1 MQDIR
6 KGWINGMIGVLL
18 FSGSMPATR
27 AAVISFSPLFLTA
40 ARAMIAGGLGAL
52 MLISM
57 RPALPRGRQWLSLA
71 MIAGGV
77 VVGFPLLTA
86 IALQEISAAR
96 SLVFVGLLPLS
107 TALFGVMRG
116 GERPGAMFWLFAL
129 MGAGCVAGFAL
140 LHDGAFS
147 PVGDALMVAAVIVCG
162 LGYAEGAVLTRQ
174 MGGQGGGTQVICW
187 ALVICTPL
195 AGLLAVYTWPQSMG
209 AVVMPSWVGLF
220 YVSVCT
226 MLLGFIFWYRGLA
239 LGGIARVGQL
249 QLLQPFMGLGLA
261 AMFLHE
267 TIAPAMLVAVSAVVG
282 CVAGARR
289 FA

>member
-1 MQDIR
+1 MQDIKR
-6 KGWINGMIGVLL
+6 GWINGMIGVAL

-27 AAVISFSPLFLTA
+27 AAVVGFTPLFLTA
-40 ARAMIAGGLGAL
+40 ARAVIAGGLGAL
-52 MLISM
+52 MLIAM
-57 RPALPRGRQWLSLA
+57 RESLPRGRQWLSLA

-107 TALFGVMRG
+107 TALFGVLRG
-116 GERPGAMFWLFAL
+116 GERPGAIFWLFAQL
-129 MGAGCVAGFAL
+129 GAGCVAGFAL
-140 LHDGAFS
+140 SHNAAAS
-147 PVGDALMVAAVIVCG
+147 PLGDALMVAAVIVCG

-195 AGLLAVYTWPQSMG
+195 AAVLAALTWPDSIT
-209 AVVMPSWVGLF
+209 AVGTPSWVGLF

-249 QLLQPFMGLGLA
+249 QLLQPFLGLGLA
-261 AMFLHE
+261 AVFLHE
-267 TIAPAMLVAVSAVVG
+267 AIAPAMLVAVGAVVG

>member
-6 KGWINGMIGVLL
+6 RGWINGMIGVAL

-27 AAVISFSPLFLTA
+27 AAVVGFTPLFLTA
-40 ARAMIAGGLGAL
+40 ARAIIAGGLGAL
-52 MLISM
+52 MLVAM
-57 RPALPRGRQWLSLA
+57 RESLPRGRQWLSLA

-107 TALFGVMRG
+107 TALFGVLRG
-116 GERPGAMFWLFAL
+116 GERPGAIFWLFAL
-129 MGAGCVAGFAL
+129 LGAGCVAGYAL
-140 LHDGAFS
+140 SHNAAAS

-174 MGGQGGGTQVICW
+174 MGGWQVICW

-195 AGLLAVYTWPQSMG
+195 AAVLAVLTWPQSMASVG
-209 AVVMPSWVGLF
+209 TPSWVGLF

-249 QLLQPFMGLGLA
+249 QLLQPFLGLGLA
-261 AMFLHE
+261 AVFLHE
-267 TIAPAMLVAVSAVVG
+267 AIAPAMLVAVGAVVG

>member
-6 KGWINGMIGVLL
+6 KGWINGMIGVAL

-27 AAVISFSPLFLTA
+27 AAVVGFTPLFLTA
-40 ARAMIAGGLGAL
+40 ARAIIAGGLGAL
-52 MLISM
+52 MLVAM
-57 RPALPRGRQWLSLA
+57 RESLPRGRQWLSLA

-107 TALFGVMRG
+107 TALFGVLRG
-116 GERPGAMFWLFAL
+116 GERPGAIFWLFAL
-129 MGAGCVAGFAL
+129 LGAGCVAGYAL
-140 LHDGAFS
+140 SHNAAAS
-147 PVGDALMVAAVIVCG
+147 PVGDALMVVAVVVCG

-174 MGGQGGGTQVICW
+174 MGGWQVICW

-195 AGLLAVYTWPQSMG
+195 AAVLAALTWPQSMASIG
-209 AVVMPSWVGLF
+209 TPSWVGLF

-249 QLLQPFMGLGLA
+249 QLLQPFLGLGLA
-261 AMFLHE
+261 AVFLHE
-267 TIAPAMLVAVSAVVG
+267 AIAPAMLVAVGAVVG

>member
-6 KGWINGMIGVLL
+6 KGWINGMIGVAL

-27 AAVISFSPLFLTA
+27 AAVIGFTPLFLTA
-40 ARAMIAGGLGAL
+40 ARAIIAGGLGAL
-52 MLISM
+52 MLLAM
-57 RPALPRGRQWLSLA
+57 RESLPRGRQWLSLA

-107 TALFGVMRG
+107 TALFGVLRG
-116 GERPGAMFWLFAL
+116 GERPGAIFWLFAL
-129 MGAGCVAGFAL
+129 MGAGCVAGYAL
-140 LHDGAFS
+140 SHNAAAS
-147 PVGDALMVAAVIVCG
+147 PLGDALMVAAVIVCG

-174 MGGQGGGTQVICW
+174 MGGWQVICW

-195 AGLLAVYTWPQSMG
+195 AGVLAALTWPQSIASIG
-209 AVVMPSWVGLF
+209 APSWVGLF

-249 QLLQPFMGLGLA
+249 QLLQPFLGLGLA
-261 AMFLHE
+261 AVFLHE
-267 TIAPAMLVAVSAVVG
+267 AIAPAMLIAVGAVVG

>member
-6 KGWINGMIGVLL
+6 RGWINGMIGVAL

-27 AAVISFSPLFLTA
+27 AAVVGFTPLFLTA
-40 ARAMIAGGLGAL
+40 ARAIIAGGLGAM
-52 MLISM
+52 MLIAM
-57 RPALPRGRQWLSLA
+57 RESLPRGRQWLSLA

-107 TALFGVMRG
+107 TALFGVLRG
-116 GERPGAMFWLFAL
+116 GERPGAIFWLFAL
-129 MGAGCVAGFAL
+129 LGAGCVAGYAL
-140 LHDGAFS
+140 SHNAAAS
-147 PVGDALMVAAVIVCG
+147 PVGDALMVVAVIVCG

-174 MGGQGGGTQVICW
+174 MGGWQVICW

-195 AGLLAVYTWPQSMG
+195 AAVLAVLTWPQSMASVG
-209 AVVMPSWVGLF
+209 APSWVGLF

-249 QLLQPFMGLGLA
+249 QLLQPFLGLGLA
-261 AMFLHE
+261 AIFLHE
-267 TIAPAMLVAVSAVVG
+267 AIAPAMLVAVGAVVG